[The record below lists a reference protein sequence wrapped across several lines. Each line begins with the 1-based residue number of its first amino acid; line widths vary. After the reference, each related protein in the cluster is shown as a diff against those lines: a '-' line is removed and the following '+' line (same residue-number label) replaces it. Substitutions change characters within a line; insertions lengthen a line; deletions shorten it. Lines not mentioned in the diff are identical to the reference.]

1 MGRQCVWCWHPGF
14 SLVWLNRRGTEL
26 WRDRAEHLTPPL
38 PCRYG
43 LLGSRN
49 MCKGLMVNT
58 G

>member
-1 MGRQCVWCWHPGF
+1 MGRHRMWCWNAGF

-26 WRDRAEHLTPPL
+26 RRDRAEHLTPPL

-43 LLGSRN
+43 FLGSRN
-49 MCKGLMVNT
+49 TCKALKVNT